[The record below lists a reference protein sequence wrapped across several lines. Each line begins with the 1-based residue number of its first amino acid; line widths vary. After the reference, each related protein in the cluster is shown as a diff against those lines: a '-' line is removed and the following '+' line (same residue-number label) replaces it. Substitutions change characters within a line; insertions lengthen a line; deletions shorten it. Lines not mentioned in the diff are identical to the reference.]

1 MIAIGKYKITQ
12 VARISSSDS
21 KKTIMITVTPEEI
34 AQFRSDFQDNSDALA
49 ALDAI
54 EECQG
59 NLEAAAQLIAV
70 ETTDEEVSFRGD
82 SNYLEKLAQKLSK
95 IICQEEFDELMTGV
109 LTAAIA
115 TLAASGNIPIALA
128 TPVVIYVAKIGTNK
142 FCEAAKPES

>member
-1 MIAIGKYKITQ
+1 
-12 VARISSSDS
+12 
-21 KKTIMITVTPEEI
+21 MITVTPEELS
-34 AQFRSDFQDNSDALA
+34 QFRSQLADNSEALA

-70 ETTDEEVSFRGD
+70 ETTEAEVSLRGD

-95 IICQEEFDELMTGV
+95 IICQEEFDDLMTGV

-128 TPVVIYVAKIGTNK
+128 TPVVIYVAKIGVK
-142 FCEAAKPES
+142 QFCEAAKPEP

>member
-1 MIAIGKYKITQ
+1 
-12 VARISSSDS
+12 
-21 KKTIMITVTPEEI
+21 MITVTPEEI
-34 AQFRSDFQDNSDALA
+34 SQFRSQLADNSEALA

-70 ETTDEEVSFRGD
+70 ETTEAEVSLRGD

-95 IICQEEFDELMTGV
+95 IICQEEFDDLMTGV

-115 TLAASGNIPIALA
+115 TLAVSGNIPIALA
-128 TPVVIYVAKIGTNK
+128 TPVVIYVAKIGVK
-142 FCEAAKPES
+142 QFCEATKPEP

>member
-1 MIAIGKYKITQ
+1 ML
-12 VARISSSDS
+12 
-21 KKTIMITVTPEEI
+21 TITPEEI
-34 AQFRSDFQDNSDALA
+34 SQFRSQLVDSPEALA

-54 EECQG
+54 EECKG

-70 ETTDEEVSFRGD
+70 ETTDTEVSLRGD

-95 IICQEEFDELMTGV
+95 IICQEEFDDLMTGV

-128 TPVVIYVAKIGTNK
+128 TPVVIYVTKIGVK
-142 FCEAAKPES
+142 QFCGTAKPES

>member
-1 MIAIGKYKITQ
+1 
-12 VARISSSDS
+12 
-21 KKTIMITVTPEEI
+21 MITVTPKEI
-34 AQFRSDFQDNSDALA
+34 IEFRTQFVDNPEALA

-54 EECQG
+54 EECKG

-70 ETTDEEVSFRGD
+70 ETTDEEVSLRAD

-95 IICQEEFDELMTGV
+95 IICQEEFGELMTGV

-115 TLAASGNIPIALA
+115 TLAASGNIPVALA
-128 TPVVIYVAKIGTNK
+128 TPVVIYVAKIGTKK

>member
-1 MIAIGKYKITQ
+1 ML
-12 VARISSSDS
+12 
-21 KKTIMITVTPEEI
+21 TVTPEEI
-34 AQFRSDFQDNSDALA
+34 TQFRSQLADSPEALA

-54 EECQG
+54 EECKG

-70 ETTDEEVSFRGD
+70 ETTDQEVSLRGD
-82 SNYLEKLAQKLSK
+82 SDYLEKLAQKLSK

-115 TLAASGNIPIALA
+115 TLAASGNIPVALA
-128 TPVVIYVAKIGTNK
+128 TPVVIYVAKIGVKK

>member
-1 MIAIGKYKITQ
+1 
-12 VARISSSDS
+12 
-21 KKTIMITVTPEEI
+21 MITVTPEEI
-34 AQFRSDFQDNSDALA
+34 IQFRSQLADSPEALA

-54 EECQG
+54 EECKG

-70 ETTDEEVSFRGD
+70 DTTDEEVSLRGD
-82 SNYLEKLAQKLSK
+82 SDYLHKLAQKLSK

-128 TPVVIYVAKIGTNK
+128 TPVVIYVAKIGVK
-142 FCEAAKPES
+142 QFCETAKP

>member
-1 MIAIGKYKITQ
+1 
-12 VARISSSDS
+12 
-21 KKTIMITVTPEEI
+21 MITVTPEEI
-34 AQFRSDFQDNSDALA
+34 TEFRSQFADNPEALA

-54 EECQG
+54 AECQG

-70 ETTDEEVSFRGD
+70 ETTDEEVSLRGD

-95 IICQEEFDELMTGV
+95 IICEEEFDELMTGV

-128 TPVVIYVAKIGTNK
+128 TPVVIYVTKIGTKK
-142 FCEAAKPES
+142 FCETAKPES